1 MVMSKKVSVIVC
13 TYNARDELK
22 ECLESLGNL
31 DYTDKEIIIVN
42 DASSDGTLEFLQQF
56 RNETSLKAIIVTNEI
71 NRGVAGS
78 RNIGIQHASGE
89 IIAFTDS
96 DCVADRRWIS
106 ELVKIYDIED
116 VAAVGGKILD
126 TRVTSIWN
134 LAGKGLNFVASSEG
148 YVPYI
153 QGCNM
158 SFDGGLLRKYMFN
171 DEIKYGYEETL
182 LCDYL
187 VDAGYKIYYNPGAVV
202 HHKHRTNLAA
212 ILKQK
217 YLRGLSSIWY
227 RKKKNK
233 LFMFKRH
240 LVLLISLLCIP
251 LFVITK
257 FFLYISL
264 ILFLV
269 FLSSLLRDEIIFH
282 HNINKNMIISFPF
295 LILIELFH
303 FAGSCAG
310 VVKFRFHKEA
320 GK

>member
-1 MVMSKKVSVIVC
+1 MSKKVSVIVC
-13 TYNARDELK
+13 TYNAKDELK
-22 ECLESLGNL
+22 ECLESLENL
-31 DYTDKEIIIVN
+31 DYRDKEIIIVN
-42 DASSDGTLEFLQQF
+42 DASSDDTLEFLQQF
-56 RNETSLKAIIVTNEI
+56 RNRTKLKTIIVTNER

-78 RNIGIQHASGE
+78 RNAGIQHAAGE
-89 IIAFTDS
+89 IIAFTDA
-96 DCVADRRWIS
+96 DCITDCKWIS
-106 ELVKIYDIED
+106 ELVKIYDQED
-116 VAAVGGKILD
+116 VAAVGGRILD

-134 LAGKGLNFVASSEG
+134 LASKGLNHVASSEG

-158 SFDGGLLRKYMFN
+158 SFDGKVLRKYMFN

-187 VDAGYKIYYNPGAVV
+187 VDDGYKIYYNPGAVV
-202 HHKHRTNLAA
+202 HHKHRTSLAA
-212 ILKQK
+212 LLKQK
-217 YLRGLSSIWY
+217 YLRGVSSIWY

-251 LFVITK
+251 FFVMSK

-269 FLSSLLRDEIIFH
+269 FLFSLLRDEIIFH
-282 HNINKNMIISFPF
+282 HNINKNIIIYFPF

-310 VVKFRFHKEA
+310 VVKFRFLKQTSW
-320 GK
+320 

>member
-1 MVMSKKVSVIVC
+1 MSKKVSVIVC
-13 TYNARDELK
+13 TYNAKDELK
-22 ECLESLGNL
+22 ECLESLENQ
-31 DYTDKEIIIVN
+31 DYSDKEIIIVN
-42 DASSDGTLEFLQQF
+42 DASVDDTLEFLHQF
-56 RNETSLKAIIVTNEI
+56 RNQTKLEIIIVTNDR

-78 RNIGIQHASGE
+78 RNAGIQRAAGD

-96 DCVADRRWIS
+96 DCIADRRWIS
-106 ELVKIYDIED
+106 ELVKIYDREN

-126 TRVTSIWN
+126 TRVTNIWN
-134 LAGKGLNFVASSEG
+134 RAGKGLNFVASSEG

-158 SFDGGLLRKYMFN
+158 SFNSGVLRKYMFN

-182 LCDYL
+182 LCDYMIEE
-187 VDAGYKIYYNPGAVV
+187 GYKIYYNPGAVV
-202 HHKHRTNLAA
+202 HHKHRTSLAA
-212 ILKQK
+212 VLKQK
-217 YLRGLSSIWY
+217 YLRGVSSIWY

-240 LVLLISLLCIP
+240 LLLLTSLLCIP
-251 LFVITK
+251 FFAVSK

-264 ILFLV
+264 ILFLG
-269 FLSSLLRDEIIFH
+269 FLFSLLRDEIMFH
-282 HNINKNMIISFPF
+282 QHITKNVIISFPF

-310 VVKFRFHKEA
+310 VVKFRFLKAA

>member
-1 MVMSKKVSVIVC
+1 MSKKVSVIVC
-13 TYNARDELK
+13 TYNAKDELK
-22 ECLESLGNL
+22 ECLESLENL
-31 DYTDKEIIIVN
+31 DYRDKEIIIVD
-42 DASSDGTLEFLQQF
+42 DASIDGTLEFLQQF
-56 RNETSLKAIIVTNEI
+56 RNQTKLEIIIVTNDR

-78 RNIGIQHASGE
+78 RNIGIQHAAGD

-106 ELVKIYDIED
+106 ELVKIYDREN
-116 VAAVGGKILD
+116 VSAVGGKILD

-148 YVPYI
+148 YVSYI

-158 SFDGGLLRKYMFN
+158 SFNSGVLRKYMFN

-182 LCDYL
+182 LCDYM
-187 VDAGYKIYYNPGAVV
+187 VEDGYKIYYNPRAVV
-202 HHKHRTNLAA
+202 HHKHKTDLAA
-212 ILKQK
+212 VLKQK
-217 YLRGLSSIWY
+217 YQRGVSSIWY

-240 LVLLISLLCIP
+240 VILLISLLCIP
-251 LFVITK
+251 FFMISK

-264 ILFLV
+264 ILFSG
-269 FLSSLLRDEIIFH
+269 FLFSLLRDEIIFH
-282 HNINKNMIISFPF
+282 HHINKNVIISFPF

-310 VVKFRFHKEA
+310 IVKFRFLKEA